1 MAISIKDVAQKAN
14 VSTATVS
21 KVIHNHPSI
30 SEATRSR
37 VLSIMKELNYHPNAR
52 ASNFASKHSN
62 LIVFLSVT
70 EENTAFNNP
79 HMFEILNGAQSK
91 LQKHKYALNYIGAAD
106 KEEAYGQAVRIIDH
120 QIADGIIIHG
130 SATSKKL
137 VQYLVMNNFPH
148 LIIGRPFF
156 STSACWIDINNHVS
170 GELAAKYLLQCGYR
184 KIAFMGGP
192 FCDEISRYRLKGFR
206 STMELNHQ
214 TVSENFIKYGS
225 YTVESGSLLM
235 DELLRSNDIPDA
247 IICENNQM
255 AMGAVRTLEKRGLLI
270 PSDIAIITFNDYPL
284 AKLIEPPLTVV
295 DINVNQMGQQ
305 AASLL
310 IKKIKN
316 PDFHI
321 QSFSTIPA
329 LIERSSTINQH
340 S

>member
-21 KVIHNHPSI
+21 KVIHNNPSI
-30 SEATRSR
+30 SETTRSR
-37 VLSIMKELNYHPNAR
+37 VLTVMKELNYHPNAR

-62 LIVFLSVT
+62 LVVFLSVT
-70 EENTAFNNP
+70 TENTAFDNP
-79 HMFEILNGAQSK
+79 HMYEILNGAQK
-91 LQKHKYALNYIGAAD
+91 NLFKNKYSLNYIGSTD
-106 KEEAYGQAVRIIDH
+106 KDDAYEQAIRIIDH

-137 VQYLVMNNFPH
+137 VQYLVTANFPH
-148 LIIGRPFF
+148 LIIGRPPF

-170 GELAAKYLLQCGYR
+170 GELAAKYLLQCGYT
-184 KIAFMGGP
+184 KPAFMGGP
-192 FCDEISRYRLKGFR
+192 FCDEISRHRLKGFR
-206 STMELNHQ
+206 TTMELNQ
-214 TVSENFIKYGS
+214 KTVSDSFIKYGS

-235 DELLRSNDIPDA
+235 DELLRGSDIPDS
-247 IICENNQM
+247 IVCENNQM

-284 AKLIEPPLTVV
+284 AKLIDPPLTVV

-310 IKKIKN
+310 MEKIKN
-316 PDFHI
+316 PNLHI
-321 QSFSTIPA
+321 QSFSTIPT
-329 LIERSSTINQH
+329 LIERDSTFNQRV
-340 S
+340 